1 MRKPN
6 QYHEAFKEGY
16 NVVGIAGAVA
26 LSAALLTPIPLI
38 AGVVAEAAYLLTIP
52 DSKWYE
58 KRLSKRYDAEVE
70 RRRQEIKDQIIPN
83 LRPEIQQRYA
93 RLEQTRKAMES
104 SPMQNETWF
113 REVLR
118 KLDYLLEKFLQFAA
132 KDAEYESHI
141 RTQLAD
147 ARGVSPDS
155 LYYRYEK
162 RSGPGKQRDT
172 IRIPVELSAEQA
184 AKEIVEHFD
193 EEMAE
198 IQKDIDCEQDDDTK
212 AILSK
217 RMDILKRRQ
226 ELVGKLS
233 KILTNLEHQMDLV
246 EDTFGLTNDEI
257 RARSPEQ
264 IIADIDDVVLQ
275 TDTMVQVLEE
285 LAPYE
290 QMAAR
295 LSAQT

>member
-1 MRKPN
+1 MGKPN

-16 NVVGIAGAVA
+16 NVVGLASAVA
-26 LSAALLTPIPLI
+26 LSAALLNPIPLI

-70 RRRQEIKDQIIPN
+70 KRRQEIKDRIIPT

-132 KDAEYESHI
+132 KDAEYENHI
-141 RTQLAD
+141 RNQLAEV
-147 ARGVSPDS
+147 RGVSPDS
-155 LYYRYEK
+155 VYYRYEK
-162 RSGPGKQRDT
+162 RGQSGKRQGDV
-172 IRIPVELSAEQA
+172 IRIPVELPADQA
-184 AKEIVEHFD
+184 SKEIVEHYGD
-193 EEMAE
+193 EMAD
-198 IQKDIDCEQDDDTK
+198 IQKSVDAEQDDDTK
-212 AILSK
+212 AILAK
-217 RMDILKRRQ
+217 RLDILKRRQ

-264 IIADIDDVVLQ
+264 ILADIDDVVLQ

-295 LSAQT
+295 LSA